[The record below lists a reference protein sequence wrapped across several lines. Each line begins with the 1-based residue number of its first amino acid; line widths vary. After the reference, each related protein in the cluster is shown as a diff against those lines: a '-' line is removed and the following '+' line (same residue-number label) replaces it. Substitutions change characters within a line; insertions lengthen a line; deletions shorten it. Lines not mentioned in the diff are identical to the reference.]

1 MEDKKQIFREK
12 SIERIESPEAMDDY
26 LRVTSPGVWL
36 VLAAVVVF
44 LTGVV
49 FWGFFG
55 HIDSTTSAAVICSGT
70 EEAVCLV
77 PQSALESAIE
87 KRTVTIEGVDY
98 ELAPETLVPEVI
110 SEETNV
116 YWLLAGNYQA
126 GEVVYRIP
134 LAEVPETKAEGGG
147 AAAGVLSGSIVT
159 EELTPV
165 SLLLN

>member
-49 FWGFFG
+49 FWGFLG
-55 HIDSTTSAAVICSGT
+55 HIDSTTSAAVICNGT

-87 KRTVTIEGVDY
+87 NRTVTIEGVDY